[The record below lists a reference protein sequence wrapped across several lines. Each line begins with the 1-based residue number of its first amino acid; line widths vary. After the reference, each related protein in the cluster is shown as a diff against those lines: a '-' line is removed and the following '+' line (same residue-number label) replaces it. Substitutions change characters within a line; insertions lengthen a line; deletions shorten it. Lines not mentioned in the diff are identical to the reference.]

1 MVGSFS
7 PLRIRAENLLP
18 AGARRILGS
27 LSVTLA
33 GYCVLLCG
41 LFLITRISATVFG
54 AVGFGEY
61 QVARRTLAVVAM
73 PLLCGLGISMPRYI
87 ARDIGDKREVAKWL
101 FSGILLAA
109 VLLVVFLCLGI
120 WLSAQIGQWTFGNGG
135 ERWLVLALLLGVA
148 GIFCTTLALSVMR
161 GLSRFHTAAVLQT
174 LNGVLVPL
182 TGVICAGGRV
192 ERALAIAGGLW
203 IAIAGVVFLRLFRQ
217 WAIPALST
225 SRVFGAIRSLF
236 VYGAPRV
243 PGDIALFGLF
253 ALPAY
258 AAVHRK
264 DIVSAGFISVGLSLV
279 QGIATVFA
287 ATGFVLLPYW
297 SRVGK
302 SAEKRLIA
310 GKRVGMLVIGSGVV
324 ATLGLVLLQ
333 IILRPLARLLLG
345 RLAGA
350 GLHDIRY
357 VIFSA
362 VPYVI
367 YLVLR
372 DYFDAVSVFP
382 MNTVALAAA
391 IAIQVTLFSGHW
403 LSVSLATVIS
413 FYALGLL
420 MIVLWAASLR
430 RFKTVGS

>member
-1 MVGSFS
+1 
-7 PLRIRAENLLP
+7 
-18 AGARRILGS
+18 
-27 LSVTLA
+27 
-33 GYCVLLCG
+33 
-41 LFLITRISATVFG
+41 
-54 AVGFGEY
+54 
-61 QVARRTLAVVAM
+61 
-73 PLLCGLGISMPRYI
+73 MPRYI

-101 FSGILLAA
+101 FSGVIMASLM
-109 VLLVVFLCLGI
+109 LVVFLCLGI
-120 WLSAQIGQWTFGNGG
+120 LLSAQIGRWTFGNSG

-148 GIFCTTLALSVMR
+148 GMFCTTLALSVMR
-161 GLSRFHTAAVLQT
+161 GLSRFHAAAVLQV
-174 LNGVLVPL
+174 LNGVVVPL
-182 TGVICAGGRV
+182 IGILCADGRV

-203 IAIAGVVFLRLFRQ
+203 IAIACVVFLRLFRQ

-225 SRVFGAIRSLF
+225 SQVYGAIRSLF

-258 AAVHRK
+258 AAVHRN
-264 DIVSAGFISVGLSLV
+264 DMVGAGFISVGLSLV
-279 QGIATVFA
+279 QAIATVFA

-297 SRVGK
+297 SRAGT
-302 SAEKRLIA
+302 SAEARLIA

-333 IILRPLARLLLG
+333 IFLRLLGRLLLG

-357 VIFSA
+357 VMLGA

-382 MNTVALAAA
+382 MNTVALTVA

-403 LSVSLATVIS
+403 LSVSLATLIS

-420 MIVLWAASLR
+420 MISLWAASLFR
-430 RFKTVGS
+430 IRTVTS